1 MMNTLNIINFKIY
14 KLIIIININQ
24 VIKYFKEI

>member
-14 KLIIIININQ
+14 KLIIIIINQ

>member
-14 KLIIIININQ
+14 KLIIIIIINQ